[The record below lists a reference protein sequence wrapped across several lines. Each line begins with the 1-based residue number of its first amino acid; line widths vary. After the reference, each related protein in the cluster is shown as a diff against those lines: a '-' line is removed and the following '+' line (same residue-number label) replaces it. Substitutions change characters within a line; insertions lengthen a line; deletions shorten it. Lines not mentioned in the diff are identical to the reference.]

1 MKLLPLF
8 RISSVLLIVLFG
20 SSLLVDRWISSNTS
34 DRIFSNTS
42 DIPSRSIGL
51 VLGTSKYIAKSLNP
65 YYGYRM
71 AAALDLYRQ
80 GKVNVLL
87 LSGDNAHRSYNEPW
101 TMKRDLLKAGI
112 PDKDIVL
119 DYAGFRTLDSIVR
132 AKNVF
137 EADPFV
143 IITQKFH
150 CERALFI
157 AQNNNI
163 DAICLAVPEPGGIA
177 GLKIRLREVFARVKA
192 LIDVYILDVQPRF
205 PGPKEPIET
214 IKPVLEGPMLDK
226 QSAQ

>member
-1 MKLLPLF
+1 MKLLSF
-8 RISSVLLIVLFG
+8 VRIFAVLLIVLIG
-20 SSLLVDRWISSNTS
+20 TSLLVDRWISDSTS
-34 DRIFSNTS
+34 KQIFTNASQ
-42 DIPSRSIGL
+42 IPSRSIGL
-51 VLGTSKYIAKSLNP
+51 VLGTSKYIAKTLNP
-65 YYGYRM
+65 YYDYRM
-71 AAALDLYRQ
+71 EAALKLYQRE
-80 GKVNVLL
+80 KVNVLL

-137 EADPFV
+137 EADHFV

-157 AQNNNI
+157 ANSNNI
-163 DAICLAVPEPGGIA
+163 DAICLAVPEPRGLA
-177 GLKIRLREVFARVKA
+177 GLKIRVREILARLKA
-192 LIDVYILDVQPRF
+192 VIDLYILDVQPRF

-214 IKPVLEGPMLDK
+214 VQPVLEGPMPK
-226 QSAQ
+226 